1 MKTITVR
8 IHKGQ
13 TSVHAEGFAGASC
26 KDATNAL
33 EKALGQVT
41 ADEATPELYLEIDQ
55 EFVSNGGS

>member
-1 MKTITVR
+1 MKTIIVR

-13 TSVHAEGFAGASC
+13 TSVQAEGYAGASC

-41 ADEATPELYLEIDQ
+41 ADETTPEMYLEIDR
-55 EFVSNGGS
+55 EHVSNGGS